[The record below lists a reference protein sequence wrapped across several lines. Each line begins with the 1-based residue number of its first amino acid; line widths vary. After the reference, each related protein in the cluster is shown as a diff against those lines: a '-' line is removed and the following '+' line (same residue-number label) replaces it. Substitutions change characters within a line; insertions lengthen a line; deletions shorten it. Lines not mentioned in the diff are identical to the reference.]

1 MRKFLVTGLLCIVL
15 GIVYMYK
22 DDVIRVYN
30 KYFVKTDTTVKLTS
44 RNSYYRNYS
53 FNFVQNTDDFS
64 PKNKQD
70 LYNIYYT
77 AINAG
82 KEKFTFYC
90 PESYKE
96 CINDIKYLANDQ
108 VALSNIN
115 NFVHPFNSF
124 KHIET
129 TYDTTGKI
137 TIKAYHTYSGDD
149 INMLK
154 SKVQDIKNN
163 IGSQDTDIRSLIKKY
178 HDYIIDNTVYDS
190 DRSDNNIIKYKSD
203 TAYGTLLQGYS
214 LCGGYADSM
223 AIFLNDL
230 GIENYKISSEHHVW
244 NAVKIDD
251 VWYHLDLTWDDPVT
265 QDGTNLIEEDFFLI
279 DTPKLKEIETMEHS
293 FDENVYSELKQN

>member
-1 MRKFLVTGLLCIVL
+1 MKKFLVTGLLCIIL
-15 GIVYMYK
+15 GIAYMYK
-22 DDVIRVYN
+22 DDVVRVYQ
-30 KYFVKTDTTVKLTS
+30 KHFVKTDTIVKLTS
-44 RNSYYRNYS
+44 KNDYYRDYS

-64 PKNKQD
+64 PNNKQD

-96 CINDIKYLANDQ
+96 CIQDIKYLANDQ
-108 VALSNIN
+108 VTLSNIN

-129 TYDTTGKI
+129 TYDTTGKV
-137 TIKAYHTYSGDD
+137 TIRAYHTYSKDD
-149 INMLK
+149 INILK
-154 SKVQDIKNN
+154 SKTQDIKNN
-163 IGSQDTDIRSLIKKY
+163 IGYQDTDIRSLIKKY
-178 HDYIIDNTVYDS
+178 HDYIIDHAVYDS

-230 GIENYKISSEHHVW
+230 GIENYKVSSEHHVW
-244 NAVKIDD
+244 NAVKLDQK
-251 VWYHLDLTWDDPVT
+251 WYHLDLTWDDPVT

-279 DTPKLKEIETMEHS
+279 DTSKLKEIETREHT
-293 FDENVYSELKQN
+293 FDEVVYSELKQN